1 MYLGLDLGL
10 TVIKGVVY
18 NNEGMRI
25 YRSAAKPLVLN
36 PQENFYERDCENLWQ
51 SVKNVL
57 KDITNYVDPMDIKG
71 LSLSGYGDG
80 CYLLDKD
87 KKLLDNGIMSY
98 DKRAQYIIDKWD
110 VDGINSDALKLIG
123 QKLFPAMPPCLLRW
137 YKLNRI
143 ETYKKI
149 CHILSCK
156 DFVRFKLTGEIATD
170 YTDASAGFTRVNTQ
184 EYSDELLRLF
194 DISEV
199 MQALPIIKNSYDVGG
214 FITAKV
220 SEETGL
226 IKGIPVAVGA
236 HDISACAVGVGAI
249 DNNITC
255 MIAGTWSINEV
266 VDNVPHIGDGWM
278 CRNFIEKGRWLH
290 QSSSP
295 ASAIN
300 LEWYL
305 NNYILTNNK
314 YDETIYQKIEEE
326 IKNVSTKVIFLPFIF
341 GSPFK
346 NGSGSFIGIK
356 GDYKK
361 RDLLRA
367 IYEGVEFNH
376 MYHIELLEEA
386 FDIKKIRLTG
396 GASKSEF
403 WSQLFA
409 DVMEKKV
416 ETVEKPETGCF
427 GNALIAMLMLGK
439 LKKLEDIKNF
449 IQIKNIYSP
458 NKSYSGKYSIYLE
471 CCKSL
476 ERAWSM
482 LNKLD
487 A

>member
-10 TVIKGVVY
+10 TVVKGVVY
-18 NNEGMRI
+18 NEDGKRV
-25 YRSAAKPLVLN
+25 YRSAAKPIVLN
-36 PQENFYERDCENLWQ
+36 PREGFFERDCENLWQ
-51 SVKNVL
+51 SVKQVL
-57 KDITNYVDPMDIKG
+57 KDVTSHINPKDIKG
-71 LSLSGYGDG
+71 MSLSGYGDG
-80 CYLLDKD
+80 FYLLNENKE
-87 KKLLDNGIMSY
+87 LLDNGILSY
-98 DKRAQYIIDKWD
+98 DRRANSIVEEWELN
-110 VDGINSDALKLIG
+110 GINDEALKLIG

-137 YKLNRI
+137 YKLNKI

-156 DFVRFKLTGEIATD
+156 DFVRFKLTDEIATD
-170 YTDASAGFTRVNTQ
+170 YSDASAGFTKVDTQ
-184 EYSDELLRLF
+184 EYSNELLKLF

-214 FITAKV
+214 YITAKV

-226 IKGIPVAVGA
+226 IKGMPVAVGA
-236 HDISACAVGVGAI
+236 HDISACAVGSGAI
-249 DNNITC
+249 KNDTAC

-266 VDNVPHIGDGWM
+266 VDIAPHIGDGWM

-305 NNYILTNNK
+305 NNYILLDK
-314 YDETIYQKIEEE
+314 EKFDESIYQEIEKE
-326 IKNVSTKVIFLPFIF
+326 IKDINTKVIFLPFLF

-346 NGSGSFIGIK
+346 NGFGGFNGIK

-361 RDLLRA
+361 GDLLRA
-367 IYEGVEFNH
+367 IYEGVAFNH
-376 MYHIELLEEA
+376 RYHIGLLEEA

-403 WSQLFA
+403 WSQMFA
-409 DVMEKKV
+409 DVMDKNV
-416 ETVEKPETGCF
+416 EIVEKPETGCF
-427 GNALIAMLMLGK
+427 GNALITMLMLGK
-439 LKKLEDIKNF
+439 LKKLDDIKDYVH
-449 IQIKNIYSP
+449 IKNTYIP
-458 NKSYSGKYSIYLE
+458 IKSYNEKYQIYLK

-476 ERAWSM
+476 EEVWAL
-482 LNKLD
+482 LNNLN
-487 A
+487 